1 MDLPKSSNHINF
13 GQSSAID
20 TQINQTQPPLK
31 PNFTKQELNNVEL
44 PSWIAKEIRAEK
56 YRIFFLTLFSG
67 ILFAISLFFILAYF
81 IPNSIVN
88 LDGEQTKWN
97 IPVDWIPHPAFMII
111 TALFFLFILVL
122 ISINY
127 FHLITAVKSYKGD
140 LLMHQQ
146 TLPQFIKKE
155 YRALITR
162 IVYLNWLGGTI
173 YLVSGIIIGVF
184 FILKT
189 TMHKPYH
196 TELIIMYVI
205 LGTTAFI
212 HLYSLISIKYRK
224 GNLSANYN
232 GDIVPTEEAHQL
244 AKSANKKCLIVFLVF
259 LVIVFIFIFI
269 PYAIIRKRENRSIN
283 PIK

>member
-13 GQSSAID
+13 GQSPAID
-20 TQINQTQPPLK
+20 TQINQNQLPLK
-31 PNFTKQELNNVEL
+31 PNFTKQELNSVVL

-67 ILFAISLFFILAYF
+67 IFFAISLFFILAYF
-81 IPNSIVN
+81 IPNPIVN

-162 IVYLNWLGGTI
+162 TVYLNWLAGTI

-184 FILKT
+184 FILKAT
-189 TMHKPYH
+189 THKPYH

-212 HLYSLISIKYRK
+212 HLYSLISVKYRK
-224 GNLSANYN
+224 GNLNANYN
-232 GDIVPTEEAHQL
+232 GDIVPTDEAHQL

-259 LVIVFIFIFI
+259 VVVVFIFIFI